1 MDKKKTKFGQ
11 MTQKL
16 HRIATK
22 QKADKNIKQN
32 KAG

>member
-16 HRIATK
+16 HRIAA
-22 QKADKNIKQN
+22 KADKNIKQN